1 MKTRTKVMVL
11 GLVMAMVFC
20 YAGIVGAGS
29 SSDTGAGASAAVNL
43 DFQIVIPSFIYL
55 RVGDAVGVDMI
66 VFSPSVDEVAT
77 AAQDIAGT
85 GGNLTGGAVT
95 VILISNGGAVTLEAN
110 GNGGLSNGSDTIDFS
125 TIETLTSNPS
135 FQPPILANGTSSTT
149 PPLSGNITNLSSQWT
164 YDFDIPSP
172 NLEGGTYS
180 GQVTYTAS
188 IP

>member
-43 DFQIVIPSFIYL
+43 DFQIVIPSFIYF
-55 RVGDAVGVDMI
+55 RVGTVGGTVDTI
-66 VFSPSVDEVAT
+66 VFSPSADEVAT

-85 GGNLTGGAVT
+85 GGDQSGGTVT
-95 VILISNGGAVTLEAN
+95 AILISNGGAVTLEAN
-110 GNGGLSNGSDTIDFS
+110 GNGGLSDGSNTIDFS
-125 TIETLTSNPS
+125 TIGTSTSNPS
-135 FQPPILANGTSSTT
+135 FQPPVLSNGTNTTSPSSG
-149 PPLSGNITNLSSQWT
+149 PITNLSSTWT
-164 YDFDIPSP
+164 YDFDMPASVP
-172 NLEGGTYS
+172 AVGTYL